1 MNAYY
6 STFETKF
13 GKFSLAVDES
23 GALMASAF
31 GGLSELEPRRSG
43 IGKFLPD
50 EKRTALARK
59 QVIDYLAGKRADF
72 DVPLAA
78 GGTAFQQRVWK
89 ALREIPRGE
98 TRSYGALA
106 KKLRSSARAVGRA
119 NAMNPICV
127 TVPCHRVIGMDGS
140 LTGFAFGVETKQR
153 LLALEGVKIGPES
166 AGSC

>member
-13 GKFSLAVDES
+13 GKFSLAVDET
-23 GALMASAF
+23 GAVMASAF
-31 GGLSELEPRRSG
+31 GGLKELKPRRAG
-43 IGKFLPD
+43 IEKFIPD
-50 EKRTALARK
+50 EQRTARARA
-59 QVIDYLAGKRADF
+59 QMVDYLAGKRADF
-72 DVPLAA
+72 DIPLAPS
-78 GGTAFQQRVWK
+78 GTAFQQRVWE

-119 NAMNPICV
+119 NATNPICV

-140 LTGFAFGVETKQR
+140 LTGFAFGVETKRR
-153 LLALEGVKIGPES
+153 LLALESES
-166 AGSC
+166 

>member
-6 STFETKF
+6 STFDTKL
-13 GKFSLAVDES
+13 GKFSIAVDES

-31 GGLSELEPRRSG
+31 GGLTELKPRRSG
-43 IGKFLPD
+43 VDKFVPD
-50 EKRTALARK
+50 EKRTAPVRA
-59 QVIDYLAGKRADF
+59 QMIDYLAGKRPDF
-72 DVPLAA
+72 DVRLAA
-78 GGTAFQQRVWK
+78 GGTVFQQRVWE

-119 NAMNPICV
+119 NATNPICV

-153 LLALEGVKIGPES
+153 LLALEGVYS
-166 AGSC
+166 R